1 MKTIA
6 QIAAEIGVSKQ
17 AVQKRIAR
25 EPLYTCISPC
35 LYTEKGTKYIDEN
48 GEELIKSAFNKS
60 KPTTTSIDMSMDE
73 SNVSIDIAD
82 NQKEN
87 VYSDVYSDVH
97 SDIIKILQEN
107 ITVLQEQ
114 LKIKDK
120 QIEDL
125 TTTVKTQAE
134 SINFDRKNELAETF
148 VDGQALLMGGELPP
162 KQGEEKEK
170 KKGFL
175 QRLFNK

>member
-6 QIAAEIGVSKQ
+6 QIAAEIGVTKQ

-25 EPLYTCISPC
+25 EPLCTRLSPC
-35 LYTEKGTKYIDEN
+35 LYTEKGTKYIDEV
-48 GEELIKSAFNKS
+48 GEELIKSAFNRNKS
-60 KPTTTSIDMSMDE
+60 KPMSTDKPKMSIDTSIDDADDPKG
-73 SNVSIDIAD
+73 NV
-82 NQKEN
+82 N
-87 VYSDVYSDVH
+87 

-125 TTTVKTQAE
+125 TVTVKTQAE
-134 SINFDRKNELAETF
+134 SINFDRKNELAETL
-148 VDGQALLMGGELPP
+148 VDGQHLLIGNESS
-162 KQGEEKEK
+162 KQGEELGR
-170 KKGFL
+170 KKGF
-175 QRLFNK
+175 FKKIFGKGK